1 MKKLV
6 LFILIIIIP
15 CPLLQCTKKERKVIV
30 QTASSVAAGFGKI
43 TYLLGQVSVVPP
55 GAQPKPASLF
65 EEIASKTLIQTSK
78 ASKVVV
84 SLIGVGDIAIGEN
97 SEIELSMEKLR
108 GSEKS
113 PQGPSVNYVA
123 RNFFGSMFA
132 SVKKLTGNQKQFSV
146 ATPTATASIRGTSF
160 EVFVNPQTYASKIN
174 VIKGVVAVKRNAK
187 PRMVD
192 SKPQPP
198 EVKEVIE
205 KQQEIVKEI
214 IVTGKEAETGKTPEP
229 AAAAAE
235 KAAEAAAP
243 QPTPAASASAPAA
256 IQAAASAAAKG
267 ISLVNIGESIVVE
280 MEASEPQHVE
290 KISNESFAGMSARVG
305 DKVVKKIAEEST
317 GEGVGELASAI
328 IDKPAEVIR
337 EAVEAKDKSVSQSAE
352 KAVQE
357 AVNFTTAP
365 EPVVKE
371 EKNTA
376 PRFGAITLPAFY
388 ALRSQVEIDARAK
401 DKEENP
407 LLYALE
413 GAPEGMA
420 ISPFEGKITWIPGK
434 PGLFSFKVKVT
445 DSKGL
450 AAVKA
455 FKITIKQ
462 QIKASV
468 KSNTESGIAG
478 KTRIIF
484 DASATTALGGRN
496 SAIKYRF
503 DFDNDGKWD
512 FPGGDKY
519 SESPIAEFVY
529 TKGGDYKVLLE
540 ALSESGEK
548 SFAEIAVKIDPSFPA
563 AVKAKSVKKAN
574 LVQVSE
580 FDGEGSDKNGGI
592 AEYAWDFNN
601 DGVYEYRGASA
612 KTAHAYG
619 KPGLYTAVLRAVSTD
634 NDTAIDK
641 VKAEV
646 YDAPPTAKACGAITI
661 KAGENAQFAGT
672 GIDPDGKIIKY
683 GWDFDGDGTVDWK
696 SAFGADV
703 KYVYKKPGTY
713 KAILFVKSEQGPM
726 ANDTVSV
733 NVE

>member
-1 MKKLV
+1 LKKTHILSGAIMKKLM

-15 CPLLQCTKKERKVIV
+15 CPLIQCTKKERKVIA
-30 QTASSVAAGFGKI
+30 QTASAVASGFGKI

-55 GAQPKPASLF
+55 GAQAKPASLF
-65 EEIASKTLIQTSK
+65 EDIASKTVIQTAK

-132 SVKKLTGNQKQFSV
+132 SIKKLTGNQKQFSV

-174 VIKGVVAVKRNAK
+174 VIKGVVAVRRNAK
-187 PRMVD
+187 PRMVEN
-192 SKPQPP
+192 KPQPP
-198 EVKEVIE
+198 ETKEVIE
-205 KQQEIVKEI
+205 KQKEIVQEILIAPK
-214 IVTGKEAETGKTPEP
+214 EP
-229 AAAAAE
+229 APSQPSQPAVSAE
-235 KAAEAAAP
+235 P
-243 QPTPAASASAPAA
+243 P
-256 IQAAASAAAKG
+256 KG
-267 ISLVNIGESIVVE
+267 ISLVNVGESIVVE
-280 MEASEPQHVE
+280 MQASESQQVE
-290 KISNESFAGMSARVG
+290 KMSNESFAGMSARVG
-305 DKVVKKIAEEST
+305 DKVVKKISEEAT

-337 EAVEAKDKSVSQSAE
+337 EAVQTDNKTVSENAV

-357 AVNFTTAP
+357 AVNFITAP

-371 EKNTA
+371 VKNTA
-376 PRFGAITLPAFY
+376 PYFTAIKLPAFY
-388 ALRSQVEIDARAK
+388 ALRSQVEIDARAA
-401 DKEENP
+401 DKEQNP

-420 ISPFEGKITWIPGK
+420 ISPFDGRITWVPEK
-434 PGLFSFKVKVT
+434 PGLFSFKVRVT

-450 AAVKA
+450 FALKA
-455 FKITIKQ
+455 IKITVKQ

-468 KSNTESGIAG
+468 KVNTGNGIAG
-478 KTRIIF
+478 KTRFIF
-484 DASATTALGGRN
+484 DASSTTALGARS
-496 SAIKYRF
+496 SAIQYRF

-512 FPGGDKY
+512 FPGGDAFAA
-519 SESPIAEFVY
+519 SPIAEFIFP
-529 TKGGDYKVLLE
+529 KGGDFKVVVE

-548 SFAEIAVKIDPSFPA
+548 SLADIAVKVDPNFPA
-563 AVKAKSVKKAN
+563 AVKTKAVKKAN
-574 LVQVSE
+574 LAQSSE

-601 DGVYEYRGASA
+601 DGTFEFHGPSA
-612 KTAHAYG
+612 KTTHAYG
-619 KPGLYTAVLRAVSTD
+619 KPGTYTAVLRAISTD
-634 NDTAIDK
+634 NDTALDK

-646 YDAPPTAKACGAITI
+646 YDAPPAAKGCEPITI
-661 KAGENAQFAGT
+661 KAGENAHFTGT
-672 GIDPDGKIIKY
+672 GTDPDGKIIKY

-703 KYVYKKPGTY
+703 KYVYKKPGKY
-713 KAILFVKSEQGPM
+713 RAVLFVKSEQGPM
-726 ANDTVSV
+726 ASDTVIV